1 MAGLEAFPDSTVNM
15 IIPRD
20 NTVVNVRGNTVD
32 SAVWTTFFY
41 VTRDREDKEKVLRA
55 KDQGVSLMIVPKKNL
70 DELQEVEWEKK
81 EDEHYVTESVRGATA
96 FVDLLVLAVQG
107 KFQHVG
113 GPDSSQ
119 C

>member
-1 MAGLEAFPDSTVNM
+1 MCCPGLVTASRWLIGGGGGSRHCAGAVDLRGRVLEDG
-15 IIPRD
+15 
-20 NTVVNVRGNTVD
+20 VV
-32 SAVWTTFFY
+32 
-41 VTRDREDKEKVLRA
+41 KEKVLRA